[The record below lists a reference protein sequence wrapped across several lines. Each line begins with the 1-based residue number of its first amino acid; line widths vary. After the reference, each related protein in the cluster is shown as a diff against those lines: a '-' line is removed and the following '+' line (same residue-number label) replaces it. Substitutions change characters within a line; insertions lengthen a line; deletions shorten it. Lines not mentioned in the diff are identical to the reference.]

1 MTREDWKNIIP
12 HVVRDA
18 SIVSE
23 CPVVT
28 LTASS
33 DELAQADRV
42 LSTLEPRFSLIVSA
56 ILTNWRENGAYLLL
70 ETLPQLLNPDVATEN
85 LAPTGRLT
93 RTVFPDIY
101 RMLERTEDIAIIVDP
116 AEGGALELVGRTGRS
131 IPAKVDEIWAYE
143 APKPIGEITRWEVE
157 RDIHLSPQMKQLYM
171 RVGGA
176 RSNWIYPCFYRLQ
189 DMRRGSLFIDV
200 YQDILDQVPLG
211 AATIERMRQ
220 FVVLSDDGA
229 GNSEG
234 FFADDWQADSE
245 YTIYD
250 WNHETTEFD
259 HWTQDFAGFVAGWL
273 RPDEDL

>member
-1 MTREDWKNIIP
+1 MTRKDWKKIIP
-12 HVVRDA
+12 HVVRKA
-18 SIVSE
+18 GIASE

-28 LTASS
+28 LDASS
-33 DELAQADRV
+33 EELAWADRV
-42 LSTLEPRFSLIVSA
+42 LATFAPRYSLLVSA
-56 ILTNWRENGAYLLL
+56 ILAGWREHGAYLLL
-70 ETLPQLLNPDVATEN
+70 ETLPQLLNPDVASADLT
-85 LAPTGRLT
+85 PTGRST
-93 RTVFPDIY
+93 RVVFPDLY
-101 RMLERTEDIAIIVDP
+101 RVLERTEDIAIIVDP

-176 RSNWIYPCFYRLQ
+176 RSNWIYPCFYRLEE
-189 DMRRGSLFIDV
+189 MRRGSLFTDV

-234 FFADDWQADSE
+234 FFADDWQAGSE

-250 WNHETTEFD
+250 WNHETSEFD
-259 HWTQDFAGFVAGWL
+259 HWTQDFAVFVAGWL
-273 RPDEDL
+273 RPDE